1 VVFDLA
7 GLQANVPLP
16 LPLLLPLLLQHDPDR
31 ANGVIESADAGDG
44 TLRIAGRLF
53 SGASGPRRDERRQRF
68 ANLRVMQAAA
78 RCASGRRRERG

>member
-1 VVFDLA
+1 MFDLA

-53 SGASGPRRDERRQRF
+53 SGAEPRQRF

-78 RCASGRRRERG
+78 LREWAEARARG

>member
-1 VVFDLA
+1 MFDLA

-31 ANGVIESADAGDG
+31 ANGVIESADAA
-44 TLRIAGRLF
+44 TARCVSPAGCSAAPSPR
-53 SGASGPRRDERRQRF
+53 PRRDERRQRF

-78 RCASGRRRERG
+78 LREWAEARARG